1 MKKTTIAMLLSGALM
16 STTALAYH
24 CPADMKKIDAAL
36 AGNPS
41 VSASQMASVK
51 ELRASGEAMHKSGEH
66 QGAVDD
72 LAKAMAILGIK

>member
-36 AGNPS
+36 ASNPS
-41 VSASQMASVK
+41 ISASQLAAVK
-51 ELRASGEAMHKSGEH
+51 ELRASGEAMHKTGKH
-66 QGAVDD
+66 QAAVDD